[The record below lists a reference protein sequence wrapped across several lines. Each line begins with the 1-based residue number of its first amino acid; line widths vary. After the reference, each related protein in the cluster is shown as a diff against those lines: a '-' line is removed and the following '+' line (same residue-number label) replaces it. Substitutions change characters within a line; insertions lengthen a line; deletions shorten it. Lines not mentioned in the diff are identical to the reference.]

1 LSGAGDPTRAARAM
15 AAFEKYLVRRDE
27 GLVLLFA
34 PPFDRAQPDPGYIA
48 GYPPGIRE
56 NGGQY
61 THAALWAVLAF
72 AMLRNGEK
80 VHELLTLV
88 NPIQHAG
95 SSAAIHRYKVEPYVV
110 CADVYSEPPYVG
122 RGGWTW
128 YTGSAGWM
136 YRATLEGLLG
146 LRIQGAALTLDPCVP
161 RAWPGFE
168 IAYRHGRTLYEI
180 TVQNSAGTG
189 HGIAR
194 ATLDGLDIEPK
205 ELRIPLKDDG
215 TTHRVNVVLG

>member
-1 LSGAGDPTRAARAM
+1 
-15 AAFEKYLVRRDE
+15 
-27 GLVLLFA
+27 
-34 PPFDRAQPDPGYIA
+34 
-48 GYPPGIRE
+48 
-56 NGGQY
+56 
-61 THAALWAVLAF
+61 
-72 AMLRNGEK
+72 
-80 VHELLTLV
+80 
-88 NPIQHAG
+88 
-95 SSAAIHRYKVEPYVV
+95 
-110 CADVYSEPPYVG
+110 
-122 RGGWTW
+122 
-128 YTGSAGWM
+128 M

-146 LRIQGAALTLDPCVP
+146 LRIQGAVLTLDPCVP